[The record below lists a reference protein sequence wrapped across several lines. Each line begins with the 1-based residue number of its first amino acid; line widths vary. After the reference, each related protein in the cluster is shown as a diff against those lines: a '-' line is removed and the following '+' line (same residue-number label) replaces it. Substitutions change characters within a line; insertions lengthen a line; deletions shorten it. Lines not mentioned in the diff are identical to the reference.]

1 MLRVNFDRAALRFL
15 KKLPPK
21 QGRQIGLKIAE
32 LRRDPEPY
40 DSQELKGKLA
50 NYRRA
55 DIGEYRII
63 YFIDENVLHIP
74 LIGKRNDAAVYKQ
87 MERKLR

>member
-40 DSQELKGKLA
+40 DSRELKGKLVD
-50 NYRRA
+50 YRRA
-55 DIGEYRII
+55 DMGEYRII
-63 YFIDENVLHIP
+63 YFIKGNELHIP
-74 LIGKRNDAAVYKQ
+74 LVGKRNDAAVYKQ
-87 MERKLR
+87 MERELK